1 MLLTLVFMYLYI
13 IISESQHDSLSTLF
27 TKHQEFTLIKD
38 KLLILPLHNA
48 VSARIIVK
56 TRNSGISF
64 SVVTRE
70 TLITTSSSQ
79 LSSLIALLVAFT
91 LNIPAGVHAL
101 NPLAFLAPSLAAPI
115 INVTY
120 LVLFSRHARDART
133 LTYDN

>member
-1 MLLTLVFMYLYI
+1 MYLYI

-38 KLLILPLHNA
+38 KLLITPLHDA

-56 TRNSGISF
+56 ARNCGISF
-64 SVVTRE
+64 SVVTSTRE
-70 TLITTSSSQ
+70 TLITASSSQ

-115 INVTY
+115 VNVIY